1 MCAALI
7 NQAADAI
14 ANATGEHSMNQY
26 VHSILQCHV
35 ALDRMDQS
43 AIDRLMHDSADPP
56 HEPIKPTVCFACSD
70 DLFV

>member
-1 MCAALI
+1 LI

-14 ANATGEHSMNQY
+14 ADVTGEHSMNQY

-43 AIDRLMHDSADPP
+43 AIDQLMQDSADSRG
-56 HEPIKPTVCFACSD
+56 ERVKPTVCFVFD
-70 DLFV
+70 DNLFV